1 MNDASY
7 KVSFDTL
14 QIVDDISVP
23 HGKWGTADYLE
34 PITRDYPEYGPGGAT
49 QAITHSQIRIDSI
62 EQLPKKKGVQMYTHS
77 EQEKKLSLKIV
88 KDIFIDEDEETCLT
102 IANKILRITDMIGG
116 DYSDKTLRSVAKSYF
131 RTLHNDYSSKDM

>member
-1 MNDASY
+1 
-7 KVSFDTL
+7 
-14 QIVDDISVP
+14 
-23 HGKWGTADYLE
+23 
-34 PITRDYPEYGPGGAT
+34 
-49 QAITHSQIRIDSI
+49 
-62 EQLPKKKGVQMYTHS
+62 MYTHS